1 MDGSRKSLDFIPTR
15 YEATR
20 SHLLLTDRMQL
31 LKNTQRARVTRSSNG
46 SISKCFSGPNKEE
59 RFANEVKVL
68 QHLNQSG
75 CDFVPKLLSYNEETL
90 CIVTTT
96 VGEHVQ
102 HISERKLESVFQEL
116 EAYGVIHGDRASRN
130 VLYHHGLGRFSVIDF
145 EFAELVEPESA
156 LRKEAQILQ
165 ELDDLQNCLET
176 EL

>member
-1 MDGSRKSLDFIPTR
+1 
-15 YEATR
+15 
-20 SHLLLTDRMQL
+20 MQL

-68 QHLNQSG
+68 QHLNQTG

-102 HISERKLESVFQEL
+102 HISERKLESDFQEL

-156 LRKEAQILQ
+156 PRKEAQILQ